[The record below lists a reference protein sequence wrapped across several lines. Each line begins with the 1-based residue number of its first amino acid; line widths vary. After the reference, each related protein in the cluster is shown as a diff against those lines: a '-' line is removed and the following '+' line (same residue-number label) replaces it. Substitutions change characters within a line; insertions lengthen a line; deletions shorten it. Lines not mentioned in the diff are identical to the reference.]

1 MPRAA
6 FTSAVFDAF
15 LQQGLW
21 HVTVDDNVTGECLTA
36 DLIRQIVTRYRAQPG
51 DAGAVQD
58 MGLFALAMGVAE
70 WGVIDP
76 AGLPA
81 DPAGKRWKSDT
92 GPDSGKH
99 LMSYGIGG
107 IGISHADVGDL
118 EEFIRD
124 VAEDRTVVP
133 AEHAPALLRL
143 ADRDLY
149 KPRNGRRQV
158 IYDQIR
164 AAGVCASQEFDTDL
178 LGEPFRH
185 FDNVGDGFR
194 VLRRV
199 REPKSERHR
208 LARVQDLD
216 AGGDPHQS
224 QAGTAC
230 VPVVE
235 GILGRVVG
243 ESPARSEVHGR
254 SPDQCARGNSS
265 PKHANRAIDQPA
277 TTIAERV
284 QRELDQY
291 GKFKMSTLQNW
302 LTKHSSPVV
311 LYPGQFA
318 SKAAVAEDNL
328 LQAQA

>member
-15 LQQGLW
+15 LRQGLW
-21 HVTVDDNVTGECLTA
+21 HVTVDDNVTGECLTS

-149 KPRNGRRQV
+149 KPRNGRRAV
-158 IYDQIR
+158 IYDEIR
-164 AAGVCASQEFDTDL
+164 AAGICASQKFDIDL

-185 FDNVGDGFR
+185 FDNLGAGSSYCAKHLNRNLNATDWRVFRTWMRAAIRTKAKQEWLASLWLRDYWDVSLVKIPQGPGFIEEAL
-194 VLRRV
+194 VNVRV
-199 REPKSERHR
+199 R
-208 LARVQDLD
+208 
-216 AGGDPHQS
+216 
-224 QAGTAC
+224 
-230 VPVVE
+230 
-235 GILGRVVG
+235 
-243 ESPARSEVHGR
+243 
-254 SPDQCARGNSS
+254 NSS
-265 PKHANRAIDQPA
+265 PRHADRAMDQPA
-277 TTIAERV
+277 ATIAERV
-284 QRELDQY
+284 QRELDEY
-291 GKFKMSTLQNW
+291 GRFNMSTLQRRCR
-302 LTKHSSPVV
+302 LMLRPVV
-311 LYPGQFA
+311 LFRHFAGESPLQGITCPPGSA
-318 SKAAVAEDNL
+318 
-328 LQAQA
+328 